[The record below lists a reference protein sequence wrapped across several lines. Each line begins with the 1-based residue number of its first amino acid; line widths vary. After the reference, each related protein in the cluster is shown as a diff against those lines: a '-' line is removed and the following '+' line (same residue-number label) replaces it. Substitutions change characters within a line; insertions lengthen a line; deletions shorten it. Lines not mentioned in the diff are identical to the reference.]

1 MSTQSPFLTPTFQ
14 AVLNRNLIRIT
25 DFFAEGNMFGAY
37 FSLKITVGLLKK
49 SDRADLDKKLESI
62 EEQIKK
68 AMKRHHIDLALAR
81 ESKYK
86 GVVQILRKNL
96 YDVFLELMEVLH
108 SKGYLEKKRDRATLK
123 DWKFHEPKTR

>member
-68 AMKRHHIDLALAR
+68 AMKKHHIDLALAR

>member
-1 MSTQSPFLTPTFQ
+1 
-14 AVLNRNLIRIT
+14 
-25 DFFAEGNMFGAY
+25 MFGAY